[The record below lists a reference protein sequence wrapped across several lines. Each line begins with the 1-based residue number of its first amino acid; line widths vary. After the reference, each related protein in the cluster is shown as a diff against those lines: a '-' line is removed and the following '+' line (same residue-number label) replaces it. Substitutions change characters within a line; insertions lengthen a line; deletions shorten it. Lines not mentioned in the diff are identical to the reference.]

1 MYKLS
6 AFAELHK
13 KGCCKR
19 QPFFIIVN
27 VLYYFRVSMNMKS
40 ANTVFKNIIYF
51 FAVCS
56 LPFVFTACE
65 DTVKPPITETVL
77 IVENT
82 QRALLVYNGS
92 TNTTASGSL
101 ANPVFD
107 QIIAQKTNNLIAANL
122 QLKTLSYLIPLY
134 FKSATND
141 TPFIAPFIT
150 EFFHAVAGPD
160 TTAVPTFWM
169 NNSYIGNASTTAAD
183 INFQFNKNITGATPI
198 IGVAATAKPL
208 ANNNIE
214 IKLKAKAFDNLS
226 GDYHLSVMVIEKAVD
241 GYQAGATGSFIT
253 HKQVIRG
260 SAVQNA
266 IGIPIAFSSNALLS
280 NPAKNSEIEKTI
292 NFQFEATR
300 QTVKDN
306 YPSLIYWDYLQDNT
320 GVIVSVWKKTT
331 NPNKPFEFVNAVWAD
346 VK

>member
-1 MYKLS
+1 
-6 AFAELHK
+6 
-13 KGCCKR
+13 
-19 QPFFIIVN
+19 
-27 VLYYFRVSMNMKS
+27 MKS
-40 ANTVFKNIIYF
+40 TIFLFKNIFYIIGIF
-51 FAVCS
+51 I

-65 DTVKPPITETVL
+65 DTVKPPVTETVL
-77 IVENT
+77 VVENV
-82 QRALLVYNGS
+82 QRGLLVYNGS

-107 QIIAQKTNNLIAANL
+107 QIIGQKTSNLIAANL

-150 EFFHAVAGPD
+150 EFFHSVSGPD

-169 NNSYIGNASTTAAD
+169 NNTYIGNASTTAAD
-183 INFQFNKNITGATPI
+183 INFQYNKSITGATPLV
-198 IGVAATAKPL
+198 GVAATAKAL

-226 GDYHLSVMVIEKAVD
+226 GDYHLSVLILEKAVD
-241 GYQAGATGSFIT
+241 GYQAGATSSYVT
-253 HKQVIRG
+253 HKQVIRA

-300 QTVKDN
+300 QTVRDN
-306 YPSLIYWDYLQDNT
+306 YPSLIYWDYLQENT
-320 GVIVSVWKKTT
+320 SVIVSVWKKTT
-331 NPNKPFEFVNAVWAD
+331 NPNKPFEFVNAIGVD